1 MNKEEIWPLNVEEIR
16 LKKKKPRG
24 EDKLNKTTGI
34 LGSVLLTV
42 CANDSCAQQYFA
54 MCIHA
59 A

>member
-42 CANDSCAQQYFA
+42 CANDSCAQ
-54 MCIHA
+54 
-59 A
+59 